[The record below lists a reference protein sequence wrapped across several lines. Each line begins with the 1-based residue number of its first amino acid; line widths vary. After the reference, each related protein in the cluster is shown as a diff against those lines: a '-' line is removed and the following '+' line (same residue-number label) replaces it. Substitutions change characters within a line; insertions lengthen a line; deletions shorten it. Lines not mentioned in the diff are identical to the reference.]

1 LRGRFF
7 LQKREDYSNG
17 TVLSLAKGK
26 VVLVALCLLN
36 HIAHGLGDIHLCAI
50 GGFNLYGLN
59 DLAIHGGHTITFLFA
74 ASKACNQ
81 CNDSNYGQYFL
92 HCFVIIW
99 QTASDVYF
107 GGLWCSSGSAILTP
121 PRSIPDAKVQFFYD
135 K

>member
-1 LRGRFF
+1 MEKRNRPHCEGGFF
-7 LQKREDYSNG
+7 IQKREDYSSG

-36 HIAHGLGDIHLCAI
+36 HVAHGLGDIHLCAI

-81 CNDSNYGQYFL
+81 CYDSNYGQYFFHGIL
-92 HCFVIIW
+92 L
-99 QTASDVYF
+99 SF
-107 GGLWCSSGSAILTP
+107 GRPLVMFISGAL
-121 PRSIPDAKVQFFYD
+121 VF
-135 K
+135 